1 VTLPAILLAL
11 AAGAAT
17 AEGPCD
23 APCERVRAE
32 RLLRSNDLRE
42 AIEHLRNAVGR
53 YPDDSALPL
62 LLARAYMLEGNLF
75 WAESTLRTAL
85 DRRPDDAETRSWLA
99 LVHLRE
105 GDPELAKTVLATG
118 PPPRKGPGRSRRAL
132 LGAYLA
138 DVEGDAPEG
147 LSLLSGIGRSTPVYP
162 EDRRA
167 FSALG
172 LRLDPWRI
180 EPLSGE
186 LELAAGATS
195 NALAGAP
202 TDPGGQGTGS
212 GLADG
217 TIRLRFAPGLTSS
230 IRAVFELDGEGHF
243 LADEEYRELSSLLLG
258 GRVGGLAT
266 LGRYRALAAWRA
278 EVLHLDQ
285 SPSLYSEAHRGEV
298 EVETTAGGLFFGG
311 AGHRVYRDERRTR
324 NEWDLGLGG
333 PIRAVKGAP
342 AVFGATVRG
351 ASARSEA
358 YDLLGASLALAVR
371 FSLPGGVTARLS
383 GSGSWDDYPHSG
395 GAEGL
400 LVFGTRE
407 RRQDLTGKATL
418 GLWLQAWRRLRVG
431 LEGQLSRRDS
441 TADERPG
448 FDFDYTEA
456 SARLLV
462 RVGFGTDPSAPAAVS
477 EPGHVPLEWGL
488 GPGEASEA
496 ERIIDLLRQDEE
508 LRRGSSCGIR

>member
-1 VTLPAILLAL
+1 VTPSAILLAL
-11 AAGAAT
+11 AMGAAK

-23 APCERVRAE
+23 APCERARAE
-32 RLLRSNDLRE
+32 RLLRSNDLRG
-42 AIEHLRNAVGR
+42 AIEHLRDAAGKF
-53 YPDDSALPL
+53 PDDPALPL
-62 LLARAYMLEGNLF
+62 VLARAYLFEGNLF
-75 WAESTLRTAL
+75 WAESTLRAAL
-85 DRRPDDAETRSWLA
+85 DRRPDDVETRSWLA

-105 GDPELAKTVLATG
+105 GDPGLAKTVLAAG
-118 PPPRKGPGRSRRAL
+118 PPPREGPGRSRRAL

-138 DVEGDAPEG
+138 DLEGDDPVG

-167 FSALG
+167 FAALG

-180 EPLSGE
+180 EPLSGG

-217 TIRLRFAPGLTSS
+217 TIRLRFAPGLSPS
-230 IRAVFELDGEGHF
+230 IRAVFELDGEGHL
-243 LADEEYRELSSLLLG
+243 LAEEKYRELSSLLLG

-266 LGRYRALAAWRA
+266 LGRYRALVAYRA

-285 SPSLYSEAHRGEV
+285 SPSLYSEAHRGEI

-324 NEWDLGLGG
+324 NEWDIGLGG

-342 AVFGATVRG
+342 AVVGATVRG
-351 ASARSEA
+351 ATARSEA

-371 FSLPGGVTARLS
+371 FNLPGGVTARLS
-383 GSGSWDDYPHSG
+383 GSGSWDDYPNSG
-395 GAEGL
+395 GPEGL
-400 LVFGTRE
+400 LVHGTRD
-407 RRQDLTGKATL
+407 RRRDLTGKATL
-418 GLWLQAWRRLRVG
+418 GIWLPAWRGLKLG

-448 FDFDYTEA
+448 FDFDFTEA
-456 SARLLV
+456 RARLLV
-462 RVGFGTDPSAPAAVS
+462 RVELGADPSAPPALS
-477 EPGHVPLEWGL
+477 PPGHVPLEWGL
-488 GPGEASEA
+488 GPGEAGATET
-496 ERIIDLLRQDEE
+496 IIDLLRQDEE
-508 LRRGSSCGIR
+508 LRRGSSCGM

>member
-1 VTLPAILLAL
+1 MTSFAILLAL
-11 AAGAAT
+11 AIGAAT

-23 APCERVRAE
+23 APCARARAE
-32 RLLRSNDLRE
+32 QLLQSNELRG
-42 AIEHLRNAVGR
+42 AIEHLRDAVR
-53 YPDDSALPL
+53 SYPDDPALPL
-62 LLARAYMLEGNLF
+62 LLSRAYLLEGNLF
-75 WAESTLRTAL
+75 WAESTLRAAL
-85 DRRPDDAETRSWLA
+85 VRRPDDAETRSWLV
-99 LVHLRE
+99 LVHLRQ
-105 GDPELAKTVLATG
+105 GDPELAKNVLAAG
-118 PPPRKGPGRSRRAL
+118 PPPREGPGRSRRAL

-138 DVEGDAPEG
+138 DLEGDDPGG

-162 EDRRA
+162 EDHRA

-217 TIRLRFAPGLTSS
+217 TVRLRFAPRLSSS
-230 IRAVFELDGEGHF
+230 IRAVVELDGEGHL

-298 EVETTAGGLFFGG
+298 EIESTAGGLLFGG

-324 NEWDLGLGG
+324 NEWDFGLGG
-333 PIRAVKGAP
+333 PLRVVKGAP
-342 AVFGATVRG
+342 AVIGATLRG
-351 ASARSEA
+351 ATARSEA

-371 FSLPGGVTARLS
+371 FPLPGGVWARLS
-383 GSGSWDDYPHSG
+383 GSGSWDDYLHSG
-395 GAEGL
+395 GPEGL
-400 LVFGTRE
+400 LVFGTTE
-407 RRQDLTGKATL
+407 RRRDLTGKATL
-418 GLWLQAWRRLRVG
+418 GIWLPAWRGLRVG

-456 SARLLV
+456 RARLLV
-462 RVGFGTDPSAPAAVS
+462 RVGFGADPSAPPAVS
-477 EPGHVPLEWGL
+477 PPGHVPLEWGL

-496 ERIIDLLRQDEE
+496 EKIIDLLRQDEE
-508 LRRGSSCGIR
+508 LRRGSSCGVR

>member
-1 VTLPAILLAL
+1 MTPFAILLVL
-11 AAGAAT
+11 AIGAAT

-23 APCERVRAE
+23 APCERARAE
-32 RLLRSNDLRE
+32 RLLRSNDLRG
-42 AIEHLRNAVGR
+42 AIEHLRDAARR
-53 YPDDSALPL
+53 YPDDPTLTL
-62 LLARAYMLEGNLF
+62 ILARSYLLEGNLF
-75 WAESTLRTAL
+75 WAESTLRGAL
-85 DRRPDDAETRSWLA
+85 ERHHGDTETRSWLA

-105 GDPELAKTVLATG
+105 GDPGLAKALLAAG
-118 PPPRKGPGRSRRAL
+118 PVPREGPDRSRRAL

-138 DVEGDAPEG
+138 DLEGDTPTG

-167 FSALG
+167 LSALG

-212 GLADG
+212 VLADG
-217 TIRLRFAPGLTSS
+217 TVRLRFAPRLSPS
-230 IRAVFELDGEGHF
+230 IRAVLELDGEGHL
-243 LADEEYRELSSLLLG
+243 LADEKYRELSSLLLG

-266 LGRYRALAAWRA
+266 LGRYRALAAYRV

-285 SPSLYSEAHRGEV
+285 SPSIYSEAHRGEV
-298 EVETTAGGLFFGG
+298 EVESTAGGLLFGG

-333 PIRAVKGAP
+333 PLRAVKGVP

-371 FSLPGGVTARLS
+371 FALPGGVWARLS

-395 GAEGL
+395 GPEGL

-407 RRQDLTGKATL
+407 RRRDLTGKATL
-418 GLWLQAWRRLRVG
+418 GIWLPRWRGLRVG

-441 TADERPG
+441 TADDRPG

-456 SARLLV
+456 RARLLV
-462 RVGFGTDPSAPAAVS
+462 RVELGADPWAPPTVS
-477 EPGHVPLEWGL
+477 EPGHIPLEWGL

-508 LRRGSSCGIR
+508 LRRGSSCGVR